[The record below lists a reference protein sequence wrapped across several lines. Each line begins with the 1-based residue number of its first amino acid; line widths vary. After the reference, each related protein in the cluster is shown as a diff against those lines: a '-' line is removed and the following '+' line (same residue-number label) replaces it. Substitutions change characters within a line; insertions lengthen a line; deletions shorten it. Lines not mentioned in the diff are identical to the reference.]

1 MKGDCTPRGVEHVG
15 KTVFCRKA
23 NQRKEEQGN
32 PEADEEMENE
42 APNIEVNVSG
52 RARRQKGWW
61 KRGVVKTKLNTVN
74 IVTNMTAWVH
84 KECDIMDQDALCG
97 LQGAWESPEQKDE
110 CVARMNDF
118 ERDYWMGTEI
128 GQL

>member
-23 NQRKEEQGN
+23 NQSKEEQGN
-32 PEADEEMENE
+32 PEADEEMEDE

-61 KRGVVKTKLNTVN
+61 ERGVVETNLNTV
-74 IVTNMTAWVH
+74 NMTAWVH
-84 KECDIMDQDALCG
+84 TECDIMDKDALLR
-97 LQGAWESPEQKDE
+97 LQGAWENWEQKDE
-110 CVARMNDF
+110 CIVNMNEL
-118 ERDYWMGTEI
+118 ERDYWMGSI
-128 GQL
+128 SKLKP

>member
-23 NQRKEEQGN
+23 NQSKEEQGN

>member
-1 MKGDCTPRGVEHVG
+1 M
-15 KTVFCRKA
+15 TV
-23 NQRKEEQGN
+23 
-32 PEADEEMENE
+32 
-42 APNIEVNVSG
+42 
-52 RARRQKGWW
+52 
-61 KRGVVKTKLNTVN
+61 
-74 IVTNMTAWVH
+74 WVH

-97 LQGAWESPEQKDE
+97 LQGAWESPEQKNE